1 MTSIQVCIS
10 RSLSCLYSAG
20 SLTNFAQD
28 GKPSTDR
35 RWVEVFGKLTGT
47 VLAIWDADS
56 LDTPNGEPTPNYIN
70 ITDSTFKSIP
80 SLPSPNGDLSNI
92 IVLSTT
98 LKNRYLLQLATP
110 SLLNEWTSALRLSQ
124 FEHTSLQ
131 EAYTGA
137 LLSSKGSKLNGI
149 KTLLSETKFRHEDY
163 VSVRFGSG
171 MPWRKCWTVVT
182 PMEVKK
188 KKNLP
193 PPATIA
199 FYEDK
204 KKMKRPPLALIT
216 GSYASY
222 AVYPESSVLVNGS
235 TLLKIE
241 GKVTFNDVEGEK
253 DASVFLMPEAHP
265 GVPGFETLI
274 RFLIPVLDTFHLYG
288 RPSRLNADKA
298 DLRSLLFGMPT
309 LPFTQYLEVADLST
323 LVTSPGTE
331 SWTSYEWTRSI
342 KDLLARKIST
352 GYKGTG
358 KLKRLNSTRSAPNL
372 PKNVRNNS
380 NPSSP
385 LVPQHERGPDSPNG
399 HKFES
404 DNKGPGYP
412 VSPTAQGSFP
422 NNTPGSNLGPS
433 GPTNGPYNGAPN
445 GPYNGPMNGAPNAP
459 LNSFPNSGVPGR
471 SNMGLNMNN
480 NPSNSDGFNSPNR
493 SFNGGPGGPGGP
505 NFDRN
510 NANPSYRNMNQRPMP
525 GQGPIPNQ
533 GPGFQGQNLGQG
545 PGSNMKL
552 NAPPSGRPG
561 ISPQNSGN
569 GPRPVAYTSNNPAA
583 VSTTSI
589 SSDGSQGPRNF
600 SRAPYPADQPTSPS
614 FSAPPGAPFASPYG
628 SANPGNGSSPQRR
641 PSANDRPGDLENNF
655 SRMNVSGQSLDP
667 ANSSRQGFNDV
678 NSSRNNST
686 SQASMRAPQG
696 QYPITPT
703 SPNNP
708 GPGRAPYPM
717 DDSRQSP
724 NYNNNNMFN
733 PASNMQSP
741 PEPMLQTNQQKQYQ
755 VYSEAPYGPPQT
767 QHGPPTINRPPVSN
781 RPPPQGGQR
790 PPPQGFRPGPPP
802 NGPPPNGPP
811 PNRGYAQRPPH
822 QQNPEFQGGA
832 PPQGYNQR
840 PPPQQQ
846 QGPPGPRG
854 PGPYGPR
861 PPPGAPQQ
869 HDPYRSMAI

>member
-1 MTSIQVCIS
+1 M
-10 RSLSCLYSAG
+10 
-20 SLTNFAQD
+20 
-28 GKPSTDR
+28 
-35 RWVEVFGKLTGT
+35 FGKLTGT

-56 LDTPNGEPTPNYIN
+56 LDTADGEPTPNYIN

-110 SLLNEWTSALRLSQ
+110 SLLHEWTAALRLSQ

-163 VSVRFGSG
+163 VSVRFGPG

-182 PMEVKK
+182 PMEIKK
-188 KKNLP
+188 KKNF
-193 PPATIA
+193 PAPGTIA

-216 GSYASY
+216 GSYAAY
-222 AVYPESSVLVNGS
+222 AVYPESSVLINGS

-253 DASVFLMPEAHP
+253 DASVFLMPEQHP

-309 LPFTQYLEVADLST
+309 LPFTQYLEVTDLNT
-323 LVTSPGTE
+323 LVTSSGTE

-342 KDLLARKIST
+342 KDLLARMIST

-358 KLKRLNSTRSAPNL
+358 KLKRLNSARSVPNL

-385 LVPQHERGPDSPNG
+385 LVHQHERGPNSPASQNFDSENQ
-399 HKFES
+399 
-404 DNKGPGYP
+404 GPGYP
-412 VSPTAQGSFP
+412 QSPVTQDSFSKPSLNSNIGPDSEPKGFSDSGPKNFSAGPGAPPGGFP
-422 NNTPGSNLGPS
+422 NGGL
-433 GPTNGPYNGAPN
+433 
-445 GPYNGPMNGAPNAP
+445 
-459 LNSFPNSGVPGR
+459 PGR
-471 SNMGLNMNN
+471 SNMGLNINTGRPN
-480 NPSNSDGFNSPNR
+480 GDGFNSSNNMMNNSGP
-493 SFNGGPGGPGGP
+493 GGPGGPGGP
-505 NFDRN
+505 RSPAISGGSGGFGVGPNPRN
-510 NANPSYRNMNQRPMP
+510 NMGQRPLPTQGQTPNQGHIP
-525 GQGPIPNQ
+525 GQGNPPNV
-533 GPGFQGQNLGQG
+533 NLVV
-545 PGSNMKL
+545 
-552 NAPPSGRPG
+552 PSPNRPG
-561 ISPQNSGN
+561 LSPQSSGN
-569 GPRPVAYTSNNPAA
+569 SFNMPVAYTSNNPAA
-583 VSTTSI
+583 ISTTSV
-589 SSDGSQGPRNF
+589 SSDGSHGPRNF
-600 SRAPYPADQPTSPS
+600 SRAPYPADQPHSPS
-614 FSAPPGAPFASPYG
+614 FSVPAGAPFTSPYRSASP
-628 SANPGNGSSPQRR
+628 GNVPPSQRR
-641 PSANDRPGDLENNF
+641 PSANDRPGDIENDF
-655 SRMNVSGQSLDP
+655 SRLKVSGQNL
-667 ANSSRQGFNDV
+667 NF
-678 NSSRNNST
+678 RNNSPQGFKDNNSMRNNSA
-686 SQASMRAPQG
+686 SQPPIRAPQA

-703 SPNNP
+703 SPTNP

-717 DDSRQSP
+717 DDTRMSP
-724 NYNNNNMFN
+724 NKIPVNNNMFD
-733 PASNMQSP
+733 PAANVRSP

-755 VYSEAPYGPPQT
+755 MYSEAPYGPSQY
-767 QHGPPTINRPPVSN
+767 QSGPPPNSRPPVHN
-781 RPPPQGGQR
+781 RPPPQDGQR
-790 PPPQGFRPGPPP
+790 PPPQGFRPAPS
-802 NGPPPNGPP
+802 PNGPP
-811 PNRGYAQRPPH
+811 PNRGYGQRPPP
-822 QQNPEFQGGA
+822 QQNPGFQSGPSHQPPYSQVP

-840 PPPQQQ
+840 PPPPQQQ
-846 QGPPGPRG
+846 QQRQGLPGPRG

-861 PPPGAPQQ
+861 PPPGTPQQ
-869 HDPYRSMAI
+869 QDPYRSVPT